1 VSVDLVISDAR
12 LRDTSLVGEFVYRA
26 FRRDDPITLWVV
38 PEADDRPAVLPHY
51 FGAVAADAVEHG
63 VVELGRDDRS
73 GDLLAVAIWFDVP
86 EPEPAPPTE
95 PDDRLTEL
103 CGRYAGRFAA
113 LEALMQAAAPPQP
126 HHHLAFLAV
135 DEDHRNAGLGTAMLE
150 HHHKLIDNMGLA
162 ASLDASNTSSRR
174 LYLRHGYNDSGDPFH
189 PPGAPPMWPM
199 LRSANP

>member
-1 VSVDLVISDAR
+1 MSPDLHISDAR
-12 LRDTSLVGEFVYRA
+12 LRDAPLVGDFVFQA

-38 PEADDRPAVLPHY
+38 PEPDDRPAILPHY
-51 FGAVAADAVEHG
+51 FGAVAAEAVEHG
-63 VVELGRDDRS
+63 VVELGRDDGS
-73 GDLLAVAIWFDVP
+73 GELLAVAIWFDVP

-103 CGRYAGRFAA
+103 CGPYAGRFAA
-113 LEALMQAAAPPQP
+113 LEALMHAAAPPQP

-135 DEDHRNAGLGTAMLE
+135 DEEHRNAGLGTAMLE
-150 HHHKLIDNMGLA
+150 HHHKLVDNIGVS
-162 ASLDASNTSSRR
+162 ASLDASNPSSRR

>member
-1 VSVDLVISDAR
+1 VSLGLNISDAG
-12 LRDTSLVGEFVYRA
+12 LRDAPLVGEFVFRA

-38 PEADDRPAVLPHY
+38 PEADDRPAILPHY

-86 EPEPAPPTE
+86 EPEPSPPAE
-95 PDDRLTEL
+95 ADDRLIAL
-103 CGRYAGRFAA
+103 CGRYAERFAA
-113 LEALMQAAAPPQP
+113 LEALMHAAAPRQP

-150 HHHKLIDNMGLA
+150 HHHKFVDNKGIA

-174 LYLRHGYNDSGDPFH
+174 LYLRHGYTDSGDPFH
-189 PPGAPPMWPM
+189 PPGGPPMWPM